1 MSYTNDQLNNNLRAI
16 THSGYKSLRRLAEL
30 EALLAVAQTLSVQ
43 IVEARSKQP
52 ADRQLNL
59 MARILNTHTVNIRKR
74 ILYIEK
80 INNAKY
86 QKQRI
91 ARERLKLFDAISE
104 SGILPAL
111 VRQSQLARQ
120 TANTQSREIA
130 AARIAASVPVIR
142 RQIEESGLPIHGT
155 IEERE
160 EWAKNR
166 PPIPGVDLQAEH
178 ERVMK
183 ELENIAQGK
192 PEDWIKDL

>member
-16 THSGYKSLRRLAEL
+16 AASKYSSMRKQLDL
-30 EALLAVAQTLSVQ
+30 EALLLVAQTLAVQ
-43 IVEARSKQP
+43 IVEARSERP
-52 ADRQLNL
+52 TDRVLKL
-59 MARILNTHTVNIRKR
+59 MARTLDMHI
-74 ILYIEK
+74 
-80 INNAKY
+80 
-86 QKQRI
+86 QRI
-91 ARERLKLFDAISE
+91 KKYMIKVERINAAKNFKRRQDKDRLQFYDAMAS
-104 SGILPAL
+104 SGILPEMAQQFKAQR
-111 VRQSQLARQ
+111 VATYTNNQA
-120 TANTQSREIA
+120 IA

-178 ERVMK
+178 ERVMR